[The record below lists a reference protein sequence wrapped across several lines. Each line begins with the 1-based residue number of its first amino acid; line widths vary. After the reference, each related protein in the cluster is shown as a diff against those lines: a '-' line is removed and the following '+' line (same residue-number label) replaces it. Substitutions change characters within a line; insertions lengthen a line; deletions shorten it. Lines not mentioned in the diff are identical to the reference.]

1 MVARDDPTRTS
12 APDRPYGMRTASTL
26 MSDALPTA
34 ILIGLRGSGKSTL
47 ASLLA
52 SKLELPSRDLDLAV
66 LARLGVASVEEAFR
80 ARGEPAF
87 RDAESIELEAALA
100 EPGVLAL
107 GGGTPFVVGAR
118 EAIEAAKRRGST
130 VVWIDAPDQVLAA
143 RIAAG
148 RDRPALLGSDAA
160 AEVAALRSQRQ
171 RTYRSLADLRVDTEA
186 FTSEHAAAAILQCL
200 RDRASSR

>member
-52 SKLELPSRDLDLAV
+52 SKLELPSRDLDVAV

-100 EPGVLAL
+100 EP

-171 RTYRSLADLRVDTEA
+171 RTYRALADLRVDTEA